1 MSSEAVGNQRR
12 HNPVDSICRKI
23 QTIQRRDQEANPT
36 LQIPK
41 FQSRN
46 YDSPQSSLKKNLE
59 GMLKNRTI
67 KNERDLLSFGSPAGD
82 SLVFQV
88 IPGSSPCKQ
97 WSSIAPTP
105 SNATYTISGL
115 TAEKS
120 SKPWPPRSWAQSCS
134 TPATQTGESYFDFA
148 QYSAN
153 SNAEYRSRFCDKA
166 DGITASPVSC
176 NINFYTPA
184 QRLEGDNPR
193 ALVVKRLSMGEGVA
207 SRLPTEKRADSYAEV
222 SLICEEDLLDT
233 IFHACD
239 TKRRG
244 KVSVSKI
251 VDYLRHTTSRGSEDS
266 GLEELCNM
274 LDPERRDISIDLPTY
289 HAIMKEWIDDCRNNG
304 DEGRARDATEGSS
317 QILRESLLSGR
328 RSALLNVTVGSLE
341 AFGGEVSRGDL
352 ETSDLVYCVA
362 DLQFNNQKL
371 HNEMRKLKLAVEVM
385 EEANNKLLEE
395 KEVFRAQA
403 KSGQQS
409 AIKVKVLQE
418 ELEEMKVNLNSAEE
432 NRVRI
437 VAQNKQMEK
446 DNLSLILKI
455 SSLQEENTR
464 NSMDIDG
471 LQKKIADLC
480 NINADLQMQVHS
492 FESVV
497 CKKKALLLEKN
508 IHIQELKSTIA
519 EYSSIMELLRNEKNK
534 LENHINM
541 MQPDLASGGM
551 SLSLAYRLNQSIAG
565 SLHTELAL
573 AQQSPEATGRERMS
587 PSLCHASSLDETLDR
602 EVLLLLQGPIPE
614 QMSAEFKTIIQ
625 KMRQD
630 FTEDANAVV
639 ASLKHVLES
648 QIGNKATAKTRLEA
662 LERQLEE
669 KRSFWI
675 ENLQQLDQHKSSV
688 EKELIKM
695 ASHLRRSRTE
705 IIHLKK
711 DLSSRLQELE
721 APKQL
726 QEEAEDWAVR
736 KQHELRDVA
745 SQTKPSEQQQQLY
758 RFFMLCV
765 QVTDETTAPDTIWN
779 EVDALRCQLEET
791 VCEKQKL
798 QDNICS
804 LSVSYQALQQKIDEQ
819 QTTVHSLSEKLFK
832 GQLCG
837 LLCQQEHRCQKGLRA
852 GEAALHG
859 SRTTLCTSMSQDA
872 SCWYTPLIDA
882 LTLELLQLDPRLQT
896 QKLKRPSVKLQEC
909 KPIVLKRTAGT
920 QVLNRCEVSSLSV
933 EAIED
938 LSITSMSEVKETA
951 ADQSSVSAVPL
962 NSDNQVK
969 APVQDTAPIAP
980 GRPEMTGGESQEE
993 TGQGGRRSKTTT
1005 GKPKE
1010 GIESVFLNKSLLV
1023 DPFPSDGSLSA
1034 NVPKEEMLITRS
1046 NFKMNL
1052 ELKGMEAIDEHK
1064 GQEPPSN
1071 STTDSVKANADNEN
1085 EETKKIST
1093 PKKDDKNILSPNDK
1107 EIEAEFHSLSLG
1119 FKCDAF
1125 TLDKRLR
1132 LEERSRD
1139 LAEGNLKKEVNNCNM
1154 LLETLIP
1161 LCEDD
1166 NQSLEIVQRLQKNL
1180 DILNQSMTR
1189 VSTRA
1194 ELVGAIHQE
1203 SRVCKAVEVMIQHV
1217 ENLKRLYTKE
1227 HTELEELKE
1236 SLLQNERSFG
1246 SNLDKD
1252 DLRNKRFPGSQ
1263 YYKPSSQRR
1272 VSIAAMPRNSG
1283 GPVHFD
1289 LQKFHANAETE
1300 ANDKLSRRP
1309 STWRLLGVKPNP
1321 RPTLQRFISSCT
1333 WAESDEPSLMKGH
1346 EHETESPPTEEK
1358 KEEIQERKPS
1368 LSEKRNIISSVSITS
1383 TIYDKISSYIADF
1396 QSSLSKT
1403 NKRLWISL
1411 IMVILFAAVIGL
1423 IASFA
1428 FQPSAEAAPVG
1439 TGDSWMSIQQLL
1451 WPYTGLRHNGQP
1463 PV

>member
-46 YDSPQSSLKKNLE
+46 YDSPQSNLKKNLE
-59 GMLKNRTI
+59 GMLKNRTV
-67 KNERDLLSFGSPAGD
+67 KNEKDLLSFGSPAGE
-82 SLVFQV
+82 SLVFQA

-105 SNATYTISGL
+105 SNATYTISSL
-115 TAEKS
+115 TAEKN
-120 SKPWPPRSWAQSCS
+120 SKPWPPRSWSQSCS
-134 TPATQTGESYFDFA
+134 TPSTQTGENYFDFA
-148 QYSAN
+148 QYSAY
-153 SNAEYRSRFCDKA
+153 SNAEYRSRFCDKT
-166 DGITASPVSC
+166 DSITASPVSY
-176 NINFYTPA
+176 NINLCTPT
-184 QRLEGDNPR
+184 QRLEGDKSR
-193 ALVVKRLSMGEGVA
+193 ALVVKRLSMGEGGA
-207 SRLPTEKRADSYAEV
+207 SRHPAEKRADSYAEV

-239 TKRRG
+239 TQRRG
-244 KVSVSKI
+244 KVSVSRI

-304 DEGRARDATEGSS
+304 DEGAARDATQGSS
-317 QILRESLLSGR
+317 QIIRESLLSGR

-341 AFGGEVSRGDL
+341 AFGGEVSRGDFL
-352 ETSDLVYCVA
+352 HGNRETSDLVYCVA

-371 HNEMRKLKLAVEVM
+371 LDQMRKLKLAVEVM
-385 EEANNKLLEE
+385 EETNNKLLEE
-395 KEVFRAQA
+395 KEDFRAQA

-409 AIKVKVLQE
+409 DMKVKVLQE
-418 ELEEMKVNLNSAEE
+418 ELEEMKVNLNSVEE
-432 NRVRI
+432 NRVRM
-437 VAQNKQMEK
+437 VAQNKQMER

-455 SSLQEENTR
+455 SSLQEENIR
-464 NSMDIDG
+464 NTMDIDG

-480 NINADLQMQVHS
+480 NINANLQMQMHS

-497 CKKKALLLEKN
+497 CKNKALLLEKN
-508 IHIQELKSTIA
+508 IHIQELNSTIA

-573 AQQSPEATGRERMS
+573 AQQSPEATCRERMS

-602 EVLLLLQGPIPE
+602 EVLLLLQGPLPE

-630 FTEDANAVV
+630 FTEDANTIV
-639 ASLKHVLES
+639 ASLKQVTES
-648 QIGNKATAKTRLEA
+648 QIGNKATGKTRLEA

-675 ENLQQLDQHKSSV
+675 ENLQQLDQHKSSL
-688 EKELIKM
+688 ENELIKM
-695 ASHLRRSRTE
+695 ASNLRRSRTE

-721 APKQL
+721 AQKQL
-726 QEEAEDWAVR
+726 QEEAVR
-736 KQHELRDVA
+736 KQCEVA
-745 SQTKPSEQQQQLY
+745 SQTEPSEEQ
-758 RFFMLCV
+758 
-765 QVTDETTAPDTIWN
+765 QVTDETTAPDTVWN
-779 EVDALRCQLEET
+779 EVDSLRCQLEET

-798 QDNICS
+798 QDNISS
-804 LSVSYQALQQKIDEQ
+804 LSVSYQGLQQKIDEQ
-819 QTTVHSLSEKLFK
+819 QTTVHSLREKLFK
-832 GQLCG
+832 GQCCG
-837 LLCQQEHRCQKGLRA
+837 LLCQQEHRCQKGFRA
-852 GEAALHG
+852 GEAALNG
-859 SRTTLCTSMSQDA
+859 SRTTLCISMIKGA

-920 QVLNRCEVSSLSV
+920 QVLLSNRCEVSSV
-933 EAIED
+933 GVQGEED
-938 LSITSMSEVKETA
+938 LSVTSMSEVKETA

-962 NSDNQVK
+962 KSDNHEK
-969 APVQDTAPIAP
+969 APVQDPAPIAP
-980 GRPEMTGGESQEE
+980 GRPEMTGRESQEE
-993 TGQGGRRSKTTT
+993 TGQGERSPKTTT

-1010 GIESVFLNKSLLV
+1010 GNESVSLNKSLSV
-1023 DPFPSDGSLSA
+1023 DPSPNDGSLSA
-1034 NVPKEEMLITRS
+1034 NEPKNETLTPRS
-1046 NFKMNL
+1046 KFKMNL
-1052 ELKGMEAIDEHK
+1052 ELSKGMEAIDEHK

-1071 STTDSVKANADNEN
+1071 STTDTVKANADNEN
-1085 EETKKIST
+1085 EEAKKIST
-1093 PKKDDKNILSPNDK
+1093 PKKEDKNILSPNDK
-1107 EIEAEFHSLSLG
+1107 EIEAEFQRLSLG

-1139 LAEGNLKKEVNNCNM
+1139 LAEGNLKKELNNCNM

-1161 LCEDD
+1161 LCAGD
-1166 NQSLEIVQRLQKNL
+1166 NQSLEVVQRLQKNL

-1203 SRVCKAVEVMIQHV
+1203 SSVCKAVEVMIQHV

-1227 HTELEELKE
+1227 HTELEELKV
-1236 SLLQNERSFG
+1236 SSLQNERSFG
-1246 SNLDKD
+1246 FNLDKD
-1252 DLRNKRFPGSQ
+1252 DLRNKRSPGSQ

-1272 VSIAAMPRNSG
+1272 VSIAAIPRNNG

-1289 LQKFHANAETE
+1289 LQKLHANAETE
-1300 ANDKLSRRP
+1300 ANDKLSRRS
-1309 STWRLLGVKPNP
+1309 STWTLLGVKPNP
-1321 RPTLQRFISSCT
+1321 RPALQRFISSCT

-1368 LSEKRNIISSVSITS
+1368 LSEKRNIISAVSITS
-1383 TIYDKISSYIADF
+1383 TIYNKISSYIADF

-1423 IASFA
+1423 IAGFA